1 MDALFSFSLM
11 YLLAYTLKSN
21 KHSANTV
28 KSDHSQHCIVV
39 FRTEALLMIQAIWSQ
54 YYKSN
59 KK

>member
-39 FRTEALLMIQAIWSQ
+39 FRTEALLMIQAI
-54 YYKSN
+54 
-59 KK
+59 